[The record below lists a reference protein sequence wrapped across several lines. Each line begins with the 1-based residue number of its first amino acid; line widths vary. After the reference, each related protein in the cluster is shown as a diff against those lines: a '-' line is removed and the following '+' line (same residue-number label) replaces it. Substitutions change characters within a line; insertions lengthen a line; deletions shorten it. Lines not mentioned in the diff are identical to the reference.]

1 MLQNN
6 NKVPLSYHLHTI
18 WLITLNDLK
27 SIVAPETAFGVFSA
41 LAGPLLTSNVCP
53 DLVKI
58 LSRLPQILLWNWLNL
73 LVFDIANQRLPNSI
87 LEDSVN
93 KPWRAI
99 PSGRLTP
106 AHARRL
112 LLATLPVV
120 FIITLYLGGMEETVA
135 MMVLTWMYND
145 LGGADESYIV
155 RNIINA
161 FGFMCYSSG
170 STRVAIGYGEHT
182 LNTTFFYWLAIVG
195 AIVFSTLQMQDMADQ
210 EGDAAR
216 GRGTLPLVHGDGV
229 ARWTIAIPV
238 VSWSFI
244 CAIFWNPPLYGYIV
258 PIAIGGTLAIRVLSF
273 RSVTADKVT
282 WKMWCLW
289 TISLYLL
296 PLCKDSSVVQR
307 FITFLK

>member
-1 MLQNN
+1 M
-6 NKVPLSYHLHTI
+6 SYHLYTI

-41 LAGPLLTSNVCP
+41 LAGPLLTSNVRP
-53 DLVKI
+53 DVITI
-58 LSRLPQILLWNWLNL
+58 LRRLPQILLWNWLNL
-73 LVFDIANQRLPNSI
+73 LIFDIANQRLPNSV

-106 AHARRL
+106 TQARRL
-112 LLATLPVV
+112 LLAVLPVV
-120 FIITLYLGGMEETVA
+120 FVITLYIGGMEETVA

-145 LGGADESYIV
+145 LGGADESYVV

-170 STRVAIGYGEHT
+170 STRVAIGYGEHV
-182 LNTTFFYWLAIVG
+182 LNTAFFYWLAIVG

-229 ARWTIAIPV
+229 ARWTVAIPV

-244 CAIFWNPPLYGYIV
+244 CAVFWNPPLYGYIV

-296 PLCKDSSVVQR
+296 PLCKDPSAVQR
-307 FITFLK
+307 FITSFGQTEG